1 MGSMTSPRSTVLK
14 AMDALVMVLSSLMG
28 LVAFLYPFFMKD
40 LQQFN
45 GPHAAAHAQ
54 DAPLVFTL
62 LVLFAFGGVMG
73 NMSLGG
79 MDAKTV
85 SLMAILGTF
94 GAVMRFLPGP
104 GGFSGLFFVPIL
116 GGYVFGPT
124 FGFLLGNVAL
134 LISAFMGGGVGPWV
148 PYQMLVT
155 GWVGMA
161 SGWLPRFSTR
171 SRSLAWMLAGWGI
184 LSGYLYGFV
193 MNLWFWPFLYSPG
206 ASAIYWH
213 PGLGVWDAVKRYV
226 SFYLVTSLAWDSGRA
241 IGNALLLFFA
251 GIPVV
256 KLLGRFA
263 ERFYFVVEG

>member
-1 MGSMTSPRSTVLK
+1 MASVGRRYHLLK
-14 AMDALVMVLSSLMG
+14 AANALVMASSSLLG
-28 LVAFLYPFFMKD
+28 LMAFLYPFFMRN

-54 DAPLVFTL
+54 DAPLVFTAL
-62 LVLFAFGGVMG
+62 LLFSFGGVMG
-73 NMSLGG
+73 DMGLGG

-124 FGFLLGNVAL
+124 FGFLLGNVTL

-148 PYQMLVT
+148 PYQMLAT
-155 GWVGMA
+155 GWVGMF
-161 SGWLPRFSTR
+161 SGWLPRMSAH
-171 SRSLAWMLAGWGI
+171 SRGMAWMLAAWGVV
-184 LSGYLYGFV
+184 SGFLYGFI
-193 MNLWFWPFLYSPG
+193 MNLWFWPYLYSPG
-206 ASAIYWH
+206 ASAIYWY
-213 PGLGVWDAVKRYV
+213 PGLGAMEAVKRYLT
-226 SFYLVTSLAWDSGRA
+226 FYLATSLAWDSGRA
-241 IGNALLLFFA
+241 IGNALLLFFV
-251 GIPVV
+251 GVPVV
-256 KLLGRFA
+256 KLLTRFA

>member
-1 MGSMTSPRSTVLK
+1 MGRVTRRTTVVR
-14 AMDALVMVLSSLMG
+14 AMDAAVIASSSLLG
-28 LVAFLYPFFMKD
+28 LVAFFYPFFMKN
-40 LQQFN
+40 LHQFN

-54 DAPLVFTL
+54 DAPLVFIGL
-62 LVLFAFGGVMG
+62 MLFGFGGVMA
-73 NMSLGG
+73 NMGLGG
-79 MDAKTV
+79 MDARTL

-94 GAVMRFLPGP
+94 GAVMRFIPGP

-134 LISAFMGGGVGPWV
+134 MVSAFMGGGVGPWM
-148 PYQMLVT
+148 PYQMLAT

-161 SGWLPRFSTR
+161 SGWLPRFQSHERTTAWV
-171 SRSLAWMLAGWGI
+171 LAAWGV

-206 ASAIYWH
+206 ASAIYWS
-213 PGLGVWDAVKRYV
+213 PGLGAVEAVKRYLT
-226 SFYLVTSLAWDSGRA
+226 FYLATSVAWDSGRA

-251 GIPVV
+251 GVPVV

-263 ERFYFVVEG
+263 ERFNFVVEE